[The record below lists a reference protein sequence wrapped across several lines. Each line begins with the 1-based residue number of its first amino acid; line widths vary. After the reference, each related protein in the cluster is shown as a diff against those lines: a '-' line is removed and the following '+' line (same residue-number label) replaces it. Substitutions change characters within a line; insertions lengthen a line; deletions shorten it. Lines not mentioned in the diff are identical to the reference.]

1 MTPKRPNEPI
11 APATTPR
18 KPLDPKI
25 IPPDQIPESE
35 DPLLESE
42 AERLARESEK
52 ALDQAITRL
61 PPG

>member
-11 APATTPR
+11 APANVPG
-18 KPLDPKI
+18 KSLDPK

-42 AERLARESEK
+42 AERQARESDK
-52 ALDQAITRL
+52 ALDQTITRL